1 MSNYSARGT
10 IALLSQV
17 GAPSIPATGSD
28 FVRGHTLY
36 ADGSKIFDID
46 GVGTFAW
53 QWQRSSD
60 NGATWSAI
68 NGATTSDYTLTQAD
82 LGKLVRSAATYVDG
96 AGTQETVFSFAFVSA
111 SGSES
116 GSTLVGTFQSDT
128 LTGSASNDVLVG
140 GGGPDSMDGKDGSD
154 IYLFTGNYFHK
165 LAEIHDTGTTG
176 TDEVRFNADRY
187 YGAKLATFQIFA
199 GDTGIEKVVL
209 GTGTGTNADSSGT
222 LALNITAI
230 KAVNGVTLIGN
241 AGANKLIGSAFDDT
255 IDGGAGADKM
265 AGGAGNDTYIVDNTL
280 DAIVEKT
287 GVDTVMASVGYTL
300 VGTAVENLTLTG
312 TDNINGTGNKLAN
325 IIVGNAGSN
334 TLLGWEGNDT
344 ITGGAGADTFVFNSK
359 TSSTKNVDTITD
371 FSSSDGDHLQFSS
384 VKWFKGLG
392 AAGDLT
398 SDQFWSGADVTRAH
412 DDSDRLIYN
421 TSTGDLYYDADGL
434 GGRGAI
440 LVAHLTGNPALTYGD
455 IQIIA

>member
-1 MSNYSARGT
+1 MPNYPAVGT

-17 GAPSIPATGSD
+17 GSPPILATGSD
-28 FVRGHTLY
+28 FLKGHTLY
-36 ADGSKIFDID
+36 ADGSKIVDLD
-46 GVGTFAW
+46 GVGTFVW

-68 NGATTSDYTLTQAD
+68 NAAATSDYTLTQAD
-82 LGKLVRSAATYVDG
+82 VGKLVRSAATYVDG
-96 AGTQETVFSFAFVSA
+96 AGTQETVFSFAFVSG
-111 SGSES
+111 SGAEA

-128 LTGSASNDVLVG
+128 LTGSAGNDVLVS

-154 IYLFTGNYFHK
+154 VYLFTGNYFHK
-165 LAEIHDTGTTG
+165 LAEIHDTGTSG

-187 YGAKLATFQIFA
+187 YGAKLATFKIFA

-209 GTGTGTNADSSGT
+209 GTGAGTNADSSGT
-222 LALNITAI
+222 LALNIDAS

-241 AGANKLIGSAFDDT
+241 AGVNKLVGSGLDDT

-265 AGGAGNDTYIVDNTL
+265 AGGAGNDTYIVDNTQ

-287 GVDTVMASVGYTL
+287 GTDTVMASVSYTL
-300 VGTAVENLTLTG
+300 AGNVDNLTLTG
-312 TDNINGTGNKLAN
+312 TDNINGMGNKLAN
-325 IIVGNAGSN
+325 IIVGNAGNN
-334 TLLGWEGNDT
+334 TLFGGEGNDT
-344 ITGGAGADTFVFNSK
+344 VTGGAGADTFVFNSR
-359 TSSTKNVDTITD
+359 TSATKNVDTITD

-384 VKWFKGLG
+384 VEWFKDLG

-434 GGRGAI
+434 GGRGGI
-440 LVAHLTGNPALTYGD
+440 LVAHLSGNPVLTYGD

>member
-1 MSNYSARGT
+1 MPNYLARGT
-10 IALLSQV
+10 IGLLSQV

-36 ADGSKIFDID
+36 ADGSKIFDVD

-82 LGKLVRSAATYVDG
+82 VGKLVRSAATYVDG

-116 GSTLVGTFQSDT
+116 GSTLVGTFQSDI
-128 LTGSASNDVLVG
+128 LTGSAGNDVLVG

-154 IYLFTGNYFHK
+154 IYLFTGNYLHK
-165 LAEIHDTGTTG
+165 LAEIHDTGTTSM
-176 TDEVRFNADRY
+176 DEVRFNA
-187 YGAKLATFQIFA
+187 GKASTFKIFA

-222 LALNITAI
+222 LALNIDAS

-241 AGANKLIGSAFDDT
+241 AGANKLIGTAFDDT

-265 AGGAGNDTYIVDNTL
+265 AGGAGNDTYIVDNAK
-280 DAIVEKT
+280 DVIAEKT
-287 GVDTVMASVGYTL
+287 GADTVMASVSYTL
-300 VGTAVENLTLTG
+300 VGAVENLTLTG
-312 TDNINGTGNKLAN
+312 TDNIDGMGNKLAN

-334 TLLGWEGNDT
+334 TLLGGEGNDT
-344 ITGGAGADTFVFNSK
+344 ITGGAGADTFVFNTK
-359 TSSTKNVDTITD
+359 TSATKNVDTITD
-371 FSSSDGDHLQFSS
+371 FSSSDGDQLQFSS
-384 VKWFKGLG
+384 VKWFKDLG

-398 SDQFWSGADVTRAH
+398 SDQFWSGADVTSAH
-412 DDSDRLIYN
+412 DASDRLIYN
-421 TSTGDLYYDADGL
+421 TSTGDLYYDADGT
-434 GGRGAI
+434 GAKAAI
-440 LVAHLTGNPALTYGD
+440 LVAHLTGNPVLAFGD
-455 IQIIA
+455 VQIIA

>member
-1 MSNYSARGT
+1 MPNYLARGT

-17 GAPSIPATGSD
+17 EAPSLTATGSD
-28 FVRGHTLY
+28 FLQGRTLY
-36 ADGSKIFDID
+36 ADGSKIIDLD
-46 GVGTFAW
+46 GVGTFGW

-82 LGKLVRSAATYVDG
+82 VGKLVRSAATYVDG
-96 AGTQETVFSFAFVSA
+96 AGTLETVFSFAFVAA

-116 GSTLVGTFQSDT
+116 GSTLVGTFQSDI
-128 LTGSASNDVLVG
+128 LAGSAGNDVLVG

-165 LAEIHDTGTTG
+165 RAEIHDTGASG
-176 TDEVRFNADRY
+176 TDEVRFSAEK
-187 YGAKLATFQIFA
+187 AATFRIFA

-222 LALNITAI
+222 LALNIDAS

-241 AGANKLIGSAFDDT
+241 AGANKLIGTAFDDI
-255 IDGGAGADKM
+255 IDGSAGADKM

-287 GVDTVMASVGYTL
+287 GADMVMASVSYTL
-300 VGTAVENLTLTG
+300 AGTVENLTLTG
-312 TDNINGTGNKLAN
+312 TDNINGRGNKLAN
-325 IIVGNAGSN
+325 IIVGNAGGN
-334 TLLGWEGNDT
+334 TLLGGEGNDT

-359 TSSTKNVDTITD
+359 ASATKNVDTITD
-371 FSSSDGDHLQFSS
+371 FSISDGDRLQFSS
-384 VKWFKGLG
+384 VKWFKDFG

-412 DDSDRLIYN
+412 DASDRLIYN
-421 TSTGDLYYDADGL
+421 TSTGDLYYDADGT
-434 GGRGAI
+434 GAKAAI
-440 LVAHLTGNPALTYGD
+440 LVAHLTGNPGLTYGD